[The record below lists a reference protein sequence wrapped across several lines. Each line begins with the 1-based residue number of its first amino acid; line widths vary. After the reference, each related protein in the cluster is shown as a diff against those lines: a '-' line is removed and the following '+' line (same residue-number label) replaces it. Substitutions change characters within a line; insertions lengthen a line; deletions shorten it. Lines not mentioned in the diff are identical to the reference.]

1 MVVYPLILSLDPFFP
16 LKVTLY
22 IFPFHNNLTLV
33 PPGGVFIA
41 TLIGLALAMVA
52 LAAEVLYYKRG
63 SSNTIVNDIHN
74 MHSKKALKLA
84 EEREHVARINVTP
97 VY

>member
-1 MVVYPLILSLDPFFP
+1 MRISKNELEMSNIFF
-16 LKVTLY
+16 LRIDFVGW
-22 IFPFHNNLTLV
+22 
-33 PPGGVFIA
+33 PGGVFIA

-63 SSNTIVNDIHN
+63 KNSLVSEITPRKSIKMIPEK
-74 MHSKKALKLA
+74 S
-84 EEREHVARINVTP
+84 HVSRINVTP